1 LRPSQRHEVRI
12 LRDHNVPL
20 RLVPGVAE
28 NAADTYVVG
37 IQPDSVGVG
46 EELSDI
52 VKESSRKLVAMIAS
66 LVEEA

>member
-1 LRPSQRHEVRI
+1 
-12 LRDHNVPL
+12 
-20 RLVPGVAE
+20 
-28 NAADTYVVG
+28 VG